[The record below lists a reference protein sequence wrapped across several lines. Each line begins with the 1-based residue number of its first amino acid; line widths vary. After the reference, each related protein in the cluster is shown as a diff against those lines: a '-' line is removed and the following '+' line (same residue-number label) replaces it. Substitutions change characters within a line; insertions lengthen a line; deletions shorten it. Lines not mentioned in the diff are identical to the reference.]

1 MISAFSC
8 RRDLKQSHSMRTN
21 RRPIAIMRRSCSD
34 SPVTAS
40 QLDAV
45 FGSDR
50 ARYHCYQRSLRKEI
64 GAGEFGRTASHF
76 DARLVAV
83 SRMDDDLCDLLA
95 AVDRAATE
103 RAGEVFNR
111 GEVARVTMLGC
122 SATIFAGG
130 ARTASSAWAPSRP
143 HRSSG
148 SRERAS
154 SSEIVPRAIWSRIRS
169 ISRLV

>member
-50 ARYHCYQRSLRKEI
+50 YQMAEHIRKRQGLMAREPQPESRGRVSLPMYNLPEMRAVNAAFWDAIRRELQRQGIKSLP
-64 GAGEFGRTASHF
+64 TSLDF
-76 DARLVAV
+76 DRQPVPERIERDA
-83 SRMDDDLCDLLA
+83 LLTQ
-95 AVDRAATE
+95 VC
-103 RAGEVFNR
+103 GYP
-111 GEVARVTMLGC
+111 LQ
-122 SATIFAGG
+122 
-130 ARTASSAWAPSRP
+130 
-143 HRSSG
+143 
-148 SRERAS
+148 
-154 SSEIVPRAIWSRIRS
+154 
-169 ISRLV
+169 